1 MVRHLLRR
9 LLSINEAIRVRNAQ
23 IYMSELDDKLARKI
37 KDKLTVYLNR
47 CSSLRE
53 SNRAMLL
60 DEIGRKALREYFK
73 KNNNSHED
81 IKMLSLIETYL
92 YMCKVRRE
100 KGEADS
106 EPIINSIKMALEEMR
121 ESLPVSVR
129 ERNFESKQDLIKGIE

>member
-37 KDKLTVYLNR
+37 KDKLNVYLNR

>member
-1 MVRHLLRR
+1 MVRHLLCR

-37 KDKLTVYLNR
+37 KDKLNVYLNR

-73 KNNNSHED
+73 KNNNS
-81 IKMLSLIETYL
+81 
-92 YMCKVRRE
+92 
-100 KGEADS
+100 
-106 EPIINSIKMALEEMR
+106 
-121 ESLPVSVR
+121 
-129 ERNFESKQDLIKGIE
+129 